1 MENLLPIIIGII
13 FLAYRQ
19 YKKTTKN
26 KPVAVNSE
34 NTQSNSTSFYRTF
47 ENIEEK
53 VDEFME
59 KIYDDEEDNEQL
71 ASSQLYEQN
80 EFVNTDYNEEMEN
93 TNIQIDSVEPDPYT
107 IHSDRKKSQF
117 KMIKNKTAFQMENI
131 DFELRRSVIYDAI
144 LNPPYIK
151 I

>member
-1 MENLLPIIIGII
+1 MENLLHIIIGII

-59 KIYDDEEDNEQL
+59 KIYDDE
-71 ASSQLYEQN
+71 
-80 EFVNTDYNEEMEN
+80 
-93 TNIQIDSVEPDPYT
+93 
-107 IHSDRKKSQF
+107 
-117 KMIKNKTAFQMENI
+117 
-131 DFELRRSVIYDAI
+131 
-144 LNPPYIK
+144 
-151 I
+151 